1 MTTTEKTKNATVL
14 AMEWHRNGSG
24 GVPFLLSKIR
34 DDDTGEI
41 MIGITINEDT
51 GYNNTMIID
60 AEKITEDRIG
70 EKYPSC
76 WRGSYY
82 HDAIMKAKRNLQR
95 AGNLSWQRRGSK
107 PSKNF

>member
-1 MTTTEKTKNATVL
+1 
-14 AMEWHRNGSG
+14 
-24 GVPFLLSKIR
+24 
-34 DDDTGEI
+34 
-41 MIGITINEDT
+41 
-51 GYNNTMIID
+51 MIID

-95 AGNLSWQRRGSK
+95 AGNLSWQRHGSK
-107 PSKNF
+107 PLT